1 MKTSADPVRDYLSAV
16 GREASA
22 LPADRR
28 RELLADLAEHIEV
41 TRAERP
47 HVTIGEVLAEL
58 GDPRTIAATALAEA
72 GGGVG
77 GGADGRADGRA
88 DGTPAGSGADA
99 PARRGKVHPLV
110 PLLMLTLPFL
120 FATALPDVPAA
131 GFFST
136 LFRVIGAV
144 LLCTSVH
151 WSTGR
156 KTVGVLLT
164 AVLPTVAISIWTW
177 SGAAP
182 AGDTAATLAN
192 LATLALLAATTA
204 WLWRVRRA

>member
-1 MKTSADPVRDYLSAV
+1 MKSPADPVRDYLSAV
-16 GREASA
+16 EREASA

-28 RELLADLAEHIEV
+28 QELLGDLAEHIEV

-47 HVTIGEVLAEL
+47 DAPIGAVLTEL

-72 GGGVG
+72 GGP
-77 GGADGRADGRA
+77 AAA
-88 DGTPAGSGADA
+88 APAGSGAGAGA

-110 PLLMLTLPFL
+110 PLLMLTLPF
-120 FATALPDVPAA
+120 AVAAALTSIPVAQ
-131 GFFST
+131 FSST

-151 WSTGR
+151 WTSGQ
-156 KTVGVLLT
+156 KIIGVLLT
-164 AVLPTVAISIWTW
+164 AVLPTTAITIWAM
-177 SGAAP
+177 SSADSL
-182 AGDTAATLAN
+182 GDTTADVAN
-192 LATLALLAATTA
+192 LATIALLAATAT